1 LPDFVIA
8 GERRSGTTS
17 LYHWLKSHPDV
28 YLPDPPDFNYFIEEE
43 IVSAR
48 RWRSGKA
55 DAAAWE
61 RTHQPADY
69 AAHFAAGTGF
79 RVAGHKGADLLFWR
93 EAHARMRRF
102 LPDGRFL
109 IVLRDPVARA
119 WSHYWNEV
127 GKGRESLSFEAAIEA
142 EHERIAASDYARDHL
157 SYLARGFYA
166 RSLRLFFETLPRERT
181 LVLILEEMRRDP
193 ATALAGVHRF
203 LGLDPGRAR
212 LPDKLEHNA
221 NWTTE
226 PRFPSAPGLVRL
238 LEHGWGRLSAGLV
251 RRLTRD
257 TERRRTWRNRA
268 NWPFR
273 KTVAGR
279 AMPAALKARLR
290 DHYAAA
296 NRELAEMLERDLQ
309 DWNQ

>member
-1 LPDFVIA
+1 LRAMPESPQRAEIN
-8 GERRSGTTS
+8 RRKRNEQFLNSLSKLVGYSALVAIVATVFYVSIQKWLESSRYDKAYLESIYNGDSYSSGSGT
-17 LYHWLKSHPDV
+17 W
-28 YLPDPPDFNYFIEEE
+28 
-43 IVSAR
+43 
-48 RWRSGKA
+48 SGIK
-55 DAAAWE
+55 E
-61 RTHQPADY
+61 SQPALFSPNGRVPVPPKILAIDPSLKEEGGP
-69 AAHFAAGTGF
+69 AAS
-79 RVAGHKGADLLFWR
+79 
-93 EAHARMRRF
+93 EQ
-102 LPDGRFL
+102 
-109 IVLRDPVARA
+109 
-119 WSHYWNEV
+119 
-127 GKGRESLSFEAAIEA
+127 

-193 ATALAGVHRF
+193 ARALAGVHRF

-238 LEHGWGRLSAGLV
+238 LEHGWGRLSGGLV